1 MSSKFFVQEDLSR
14 AAKSRR
20 RELEKL
26 MRSIKAREP
35 ERRSTLFLFLFLFCC
50 CCFIKAREPER
61 RSTMVLSRL
70 LLAVCS
76 NIVFDVVFIKAR
88 EPERRST
95 LFFVCVV

>member
-35 ERRSTLFLFLFLFCC
+35 ERRSTLLCFFFVLLLFGCC
-50 CCFIKAREPER
+50 HFIKTREPER
-61 RSTMVLSRL
+61 RSKLFFFVLFDFYDVLIL
-70 LLAVCS
+70 LLI
-76 NIVFDVVFIKAR
+76 NG
-88 EPERRST
+88 
-95 LFFVCVV
+95 

>member
-1 MSSKFFVQEDLSR
+1 MSSIFFVQEDLSR

-26 MRSIKAREP
+26 MRS
-35 ERRSTLFLFLFLFCC
+35 
-50 CCFIKAREPER
+50 IKAREPER

>member
-35 ERRSTLFLFLFLFCC
+35 ERRSTLY
-50 CCFIKAREPER
+50 
-61 RSTMVLSRL
+61 
-70 LLAVCS
+70 
-76 NIVFDVVFIKAR
+76 
-88 EPERRST
+88 
-95 LFFVCVV
+95 FFVLCFGVVAN